1 MQVRSCLV
9 LAVTAALA
17 ASPARADPR
26 ARDAALKRLQAAA
39 KGTAAVSAHKATDVA
54 RFVQLPPGARGL
66 GQPAARTDRDKQS
79 QSAAFFR
86 SYGAAIGVSDPAGL
100 RHVATITDALG
111 ETHLTYRQFHG
122 AVPVF
127 GGTVKVHFDAAH
139 RLKAVNGTAIPD
151 LALSTTPAWSGA
163 RAAEVALGAV
173 IRERGASDALGIGT
187 STLYVYREGLARGVP
202 GDAQLAWEIEVT
214 DGAGVR
220 ELVYVSAQTGKVLER
235 ISGIHDE
242 LRRRA
247 YDGHDLAFAPN
258 NYPNGVYWLEGQRY
272 PTASEEANNMITS
285 LEGDLRLLRER
296 LRPRLLRRRGRHD
309 GRHLRPRL
317 RLPERL
323 VERHVHLVLPGHHH
337 RRRHRARVGAR
348 VHAVHARSHLRV
360 AARRAQ
366 RGVLGHLGRD
376 RRSHQRAR
384 RRRPGQPPQ
393 RGSVLDPLA
402 CPSRSS

>member
-139 RLKAVNGTAIPD
+139 RLKAVTGTAIPD
-151 LALSTTPAWSGA
+151 LAVEHDADLERRERGGGGAAPRSTA
-163 RAAEVALGAV
+163 
-173 IRERGASDALGIGT
+173 ERGASRRSGSGRARCT
-187 STLYVYREGLARGVP
+187 SIAKASPRASRAR
-202 GDAQLAWEIEVT
+202 A
-214 DGAGVR
+214 
-220 ELVYVSAQTGKVLER
+220 
-235 ISGIHDE
+235 
-242 LRRRA
+242 
-247 YDGHDLAFAPN
+247 
-258 NYPNGVYWLEGQRY
+258 
-272 PTASEEANNMITS
+272 TS
-285 LEGDLRLLRER
+285 
-296 LRPRLLRRRGRHD
+296 RGR
-309 GRHLRPRL
+309 
-317 RLPERL
+317 
-323 VERHVHLVLPGHHH
+323 
-337 RRRHRARVGAR
+337 
-348 VHAVHARSHLRV
+348 
-360 AARRAQ
+360 
-366 RGVLGHLGRD
+366 
-376 RRSHQRAR
+376 
-384 RRRPGQPPQ
+384 
-393 RGSVLDPLA
+393 
-402 CPSRSS
+402 SR